1 MENCAGGLSRMHRIR
16 PAGRIL
22 RAASTWAILVLGTLA
37 LTACGD
43 SRSLRWKED
52 VKLPD
57 GRVVT
62 LDRYQEFKGPYY
74 IGVGEGPTESNYW
87 FEFKHPDTGE
97 KVRWESDRDLKTLVL
112 MMDGPAPVLLTS
124 PWWGSSMFR
133 YRCPNPPYLL
143 FRHEAGGWKQV
154 AVGLVPVKRLQVNMT
169 FSPSAQ
175 RALIRDSDHRLGVGT
190 TQASR
195 SNGRPYVINFA
206 LMTEQTFTTKNCDSE
221 SDDLIDS
228 SSPGEAR

>member
-1 MENCAGGLSRMHRIR
+1 MENCARGLSKMHWIQ
-16 PAGRIL
+16 PAGRIPRGGFAWVFL
-22 RAASTWAILVLGTLA
+22 LLGSLS

-62 LDRYQEFKGPYY
+62 LDRYQEFKGPHY

-112 MMDGPAPVLLTS
+112 MMDGHVPVLLTS

-133 YRCPNPPYLL
+133 YHCPNPPYLL

-169 FSPSAQ
+169 FSPGAQ

-195 SNGRPYVINFA
+195 SNGRPYVIKFT
-206 LMTEQTFTTKNCDSE
+206 LMTTQTFDPMNCHNE
-221 SDDLIDS
+221 SNELID
-228 SSPGEAR
+228 

>member
-1 MENCAGGLSRMHRIR
+1 
-16 PAGRIL
+16 
-22 RAASTWAILVLGTLA
+22 
-37 LTACGD
+37 
-43 SRSLRWKED
+43 
-52 VKLPD
+52 
-57 GRVVT
+57 
-62 LDRYQEFKGPYY
+62 
-74 IGVGEGPTESNYW
+74 
-87 FEFKHPDTGE
+87 
-97 KVRWESDRDLKTLVL
+97 
-112 MMDGPAPVLLTS
+112 
-124 PWWGSSMFR
+124 MFR